1 MENQLT
7 EDQIAQ
13 FTEVFSVF
21 DKDSNKIDLP
31 TIDTKELI
39 TVMKALGQTHTEE
52 ELQDIIQEVDSDKN
66 GTISLDEF
74 LEMMARRMNEYR
86 SKGEIRETFR
96 AFDKESS
103 GYIVA
108 AELRIVMANLG
119 MKLTVEEVD
128 EMVKL
133 ADVEIDGQITYE
145 EFARMMTS
153 I

>member
-74 LEMMARRMNEYR
+74 LEMMERRMNEYR
-86 SKGEIRETFR
+86 HSIYIRTVSSYHMLSDLLNRFKLVYGPFGQINIQCTLNFCSDQPGIVLAR
-96 AFDKESS
+96 KEWNVPTLNSS
-103 GYIVA
+103 QG
-108 AELRIVMANLG
+108 
-119 MKLTVEEVD
+119 LTV
-128 EMVKL
+128 
-133 ADVEIDGQITYE
+133 
-145 EFARMMTS
+145 
-153 I
+153 

>member
-1 MENQLT
+1 
-7 EDQIAQ
+7 
-13 FTEVFSVF
+13 
-21 DKDSNKIDLP
+21 
-31 TIDTKELI
+31 
-39 TVMKALGQTHTEE
+39 
-52 ELQDIIQEVDSDKN
+52 
-66 GTISLDEF
+66 
-74 LEMMARRMNEYR
+74 MMARRMNEYR
-86 SKGEIRETFR
+86 NKKEICETFR
-96 AFDKESS
+96 AFDKENT

-128 EMVKL
+128 EMVKF